1 MSEIRHSSDLNKD
14 IDDLLN
20 EGYRL
25 DMITPADSPREVQ
38 LSKNREIVRL
48 VLSSDGT
55 SHEPA
60 KSGTHNGWIQGRA
73 GMEYR
78 DLMPSRLGGKLIAS
92 HIRLSKGGEVP
103 DYVHYHK
110 VLFQLIY
117 CLSGRIRVVYED
129 QGPPFWL
136 AAGDCVLQPPEI
148 RHRVLETEAGSEVLE
163 ISAPAEHETWV
174 EHEMSLP
181 TAVER
186 PERLFGGQRFVRS
199 IASEA
204 SWQPGGRDGVAERDL
219 GIYDATNGLA
229 EARVRRMEN
238 PDVVV
243 PFSPRPGMTG
253 LGFVVAGR
261 RKTNGG
267 SHPVDQVHKRASTA
281 TEILRLEFKDSA
293 FDR

>member
-1 MSEIRHSSDLNKD
+1 
-14 IDDLLN
+14 
-20 EGYRL
+20 
-25 DMITPADSPREVQ
+25 
-38 LSKNREIVRL
+38 
-48 VLSSDGT
+48 
-55 SHEPA
+55 
-60 KSGTHNGWIQGRA
+60 
-73 GMEYR
+73 MEYR
-78 DLMPSRLGGKLIAS
+78 DLLPSRLGGKLIAS
-92 HIRLSKGGEVP
+92 HIRLSRGGDVP
-103 DYVHYHK
+103 DYIHYHK

-117 CLSGRIRVVYED
+117 CLSGRIKVVYED

-148 RHRVLETEAGSEVLE
+148 RHRVLEAEAGSEVLE
-163 ISAPAEHETWV
+163 ISSPAEHETWV

-181 TAVER
+181 TADKKPDR
-186 PERLFGGQRFVRS
+186 FFDGHRFVRS
-199 IASEA
+199 IASEVT
-204 SWQPGGRDGVAERDL
+204 WQPGEVNGVVERVL

-229 EARVRRMEN
+229 DVRVRRMEN

-267 SHPVDQVHKRASTA
+267 PHPAEGTRDTKRAPTA

>member
-1 MSEIRHSSDLNKD
+1 MSETRRSSDLDKD

-20 EGYRL
+20 DGYRL

-38 LSKNREIVRL
+38 LSKSREIVRL
-48 VLSSDGT
+48 VLSPDRT
-55 SHEPA
+55 AQKAPTN
-60 KSGTHNGWIQGRA
+60 GTHNGWIQGRA

-78 DLMPSRLGGKLIAS
+78 DLLPSRLGGKLIAS
-92 HIRLSKGGEVP
+92 HIRLSRGGEVP

-136 AAGDCVLQPPEI
+136 TAGDCVLQPPEI
-148 RHRVLETEAGSEVLE
+148 RHRVLEAEAGSEVLE

-181 TAVER
+181 TPEIR
-186 PERLFGGQRFVRS
+186 PERVFGGQRFVRN

-204 SWQPGGRDGVAERDL
+204 TWLPGGRDGVVERDL
-219 GIYDATNGLA
+219 GIYDATNGLVD
-229 EARVRRMEN
+229 VRIRHTEN
-238 PDVVV
+238 SDVVA
-243 PFSPRPGMTG
+243 PFIPRPGMTQ

-261 RKTNGG
+261 KKTN
-267 SHPVDQVHKRASTA
+267 
-281 TEILRLEFKDSA
+281 
-293 FDR
+293 